1 MVSPSK
7 MLTLGRA
14 DASIALLSLNRIFH
28 GIRLNLRLTTSGSR
42 LPHFCLSFKVR
53 ACLLIDNAKV
63 QHFLC
68 ASKFRA
74 SIWGDFQHEFAQ
86 FSRAV
91 ISWPRSR
98 NFRASEITFRRQ
110 RASLCSRLNVTL

>member
-42 LPHFCLSFKVR
+42 LPLFCPDSARVVQGERRAELARTMLSRSPHSQSISLMLCKGTTFFVR
-53 ACLLIDNAKV
+53 FQISGIDLGR
-63 QHFLC
+63 F
-68 ASKFRA
+68 
-74 SIWGDFQHEFAQ
+74 
-86 FSRAV
+86 
-91 ISWPRSR
+91 
-98 NFRASEITFRRQ
+98 
-110 RASLCSRLNVTL
+110 

>member
-42 LPHFCLSFKVR
+42 LPLFLSGQCKGGARRTQSRARSNYAEPQPTLAEHFP
-53 ACLLIDNAKV
+53 NAL
-63 QHFLC
+63 QRYNIFRHIPNFRPR
-68 ASKFRA
+68 FRA
-74 SIWGDFQHEFAQ
+74 ISNTNSLNFHE
-86 FSRAV
+86 
-91 ISWPRSR
+91 P
-98 NFRASEITFRRQ
+98 
-110 RASLCSRLNVTL
+110 